1 MKFNESYIPS
11 LAKSAP
17 VKAAVVAVANEIA
30 ATVRATAPVDTGEYR
45 SRVRVEVTETAYR
58 PVAKV
63 VVDSDHAMIVEAKH
77 GTLARAL
84 RAATRG

>member
-1 MKFNESYIPS
+1 MKFNENAIPEI
-11 LAKSAP
+11 AKSATM
-17 VKAAVVAVANEIA
+17 KAAVVAAANEIA

-45 SRVRVEVTETAYR
+45 SRVRVEVTESPYR
-58 PVAKV
+58 PIAKV
-63 VVDSDHAMIVEAKH
+63 VVDVEHAMVVEAKH